1 MRAGRASDVS
11 AISLLHGPTVH
22 DELIP
27 IPPSVVEKVMAA
39 MCRARHLCTGIET
52 VRLGE
57 QIPIHQIQHSLVG
70 VLRASEE
77 RFADFSFH

>member
-1 MRAGRASDVS
+1 MRAGRASDVP
-11 AISLLHGPTVH
+11 AISLLHCQTVH
-22 DELIP
+22 ELIL

-39 MCRARHLCTGIET
+39 MWRARHLCTGIET

-57 QIPIHQIQHSLVG
+57 QIPIHQIQHSFVG

>member
-11 AISLLHGPTVH
+11 AISLLHCPTVH
-22 DELIP
+22 ELIP
-27 IPPSVVEKVMAA
+27 IPPSVVEKVMAT
-39 MCRARHLCTGIET
+39 MWRARRLRTGIET
-52 VRLGE
+52 LRLGE